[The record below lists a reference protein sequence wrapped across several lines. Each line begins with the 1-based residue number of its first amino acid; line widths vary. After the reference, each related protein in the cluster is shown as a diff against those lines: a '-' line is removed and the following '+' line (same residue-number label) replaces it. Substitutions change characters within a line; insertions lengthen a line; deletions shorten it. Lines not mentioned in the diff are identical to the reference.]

1 MAFSYDWL
9 AALIT
14 VGSIVGIVVAGR
26 FLLFRIPAFHRA
38 VEFNTVERKRKWRDL
53 GHKYQHRIKST
64 QKVGLITNL
73 VFFLLILPFIVTL
86 EHRSLGRILIDA
98 FLVLMI
104 YDFFY
109 YLTHR
114 FLFHGKGY
122 FRRVHA
128 VHHQARSRISSVD
141 AQLLHPLEAIIGI
154 ALFYVVTVAM
164 ALAVGQA
171 FNVATI
177 VITYVVFTQL
187 NQLNHCRI
195 DLPYFPFKT
204 LNWIAIMHDAHH
216 IDMHRG
222 NYATITL
229 LYDWMFRTVEQP
241 VAQEKPA
248 AVS

>member
-1 MAFSYDWL
+1 MQ
-9 AALIT
+9 
-14 VGSIVGIVVAGR
+14 
-26 FLLFRIPAFHRA
+26 FLLFRVPAFHRA
-38 VEFNTVERKRKWRDL
+38 VEYNTAERKRKWRDL
-53 GHKYQHRIKST
+53 GHKYQHRLKSS
-64 QKVGLITNL
+64 QKIGLITNL

-86 EHRSLGRILIDA
+86 EPRSVGSILLDA

-109 YLTHR
+109 YVTHR

-141 AQLLHPLEAIIGI
+141 ALLLHPLETIIGI

-164 ALAVGQA
+164 ALVVGQPFHA
-171 FNVATI
+171 ATI
-177 VITYVVFTQL
+177 LITYVTFTQI

-204 LNWIAIMHDAHH
+204 INWIAITHDAHH
-216 IDMHRG
+216 VDMHKG

-229 LYDWMFRTVEQP
+229 LYDWLFRTLEKPVEQ
-241 VAQEKPA
+241 EIPA
-248 AVS
+248 KAA